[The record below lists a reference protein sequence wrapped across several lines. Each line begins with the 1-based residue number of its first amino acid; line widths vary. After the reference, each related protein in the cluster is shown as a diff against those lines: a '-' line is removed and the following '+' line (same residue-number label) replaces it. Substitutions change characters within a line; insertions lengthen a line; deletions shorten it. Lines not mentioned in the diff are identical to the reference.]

1 MAAARAGQVGWVGR
15 PYDVTTMA
23 ETDPVAFARACYLDS
38 ANRFGCAE
46 TCLIVLKH
54 AYDLDRPMDGSAAMA
69 LNGGI
74 AYRGA
79 TCGAITG
86 AALAVGMLA
95 ERRVADHAAAKRVA
109 RELVAGL
116 IDGFEAAFD
125 ATDCRDLIGHDLR
138 APGGHEAFI
147 ASGIWRDRCMRQIE
161 YAVTWLA
168 PLADDAAWKAAVRE
182 LDPASA

>member
-1 MAAARAGQVGWVGR
+1 MASVRAGQGGVASR

-23 ETDPVAFARACYLDS
+23 ETDVVAFARACYLDA

-74 AYRGA
+74 AYRGG

-109 RELVAGL
+109 RELVVGL
-116 IDGFEAAFD
+116 IDGFEAEFG

-138 APGGHEAFI
+138 APGQHEAFI

-161 YAVTWLA
+161 YAVTRMA
-168 PLADDAAWKAAVRE
+168 PLADGEAWNAAVRE
-182 LDPASA
+182 LDAAEP